1 MKSLYANIMVF
12 EQPPEN
18 THASLVQAMQSM
30 DGVEFD
36 LRLTADEQVV
46 IHHDHFVSVPNE
58 MLDGR
63 PKIVEEWDL
72 ADLESVGFVLLKN

>member
-1 MKSLYANIMVF
+1 
-12 EQPPEN
+12 
-18 THASLVQAMQSM
+18 M

-58 MLDGR
+58 MLDGEAQDCR
-63 PKIVEEWDL
+63 GMGPCGFGECWF
-72 ADLESVGFVLLKN
+72 FVLLKN